1 MIQMIRL
8 KQVTIKNFRNFQGE
22 YEFDF
27 TKNITIFLGDN
38 GNGKSSIFDAIQW
51 CITGKIDR
59 FGENSAESW
68 RNILINKDSNDCS
81 VEILF
86 SNELKLKRSV
96 SRNSNIT
103 VSCQDGDD
111 RVVRGEGK
119 VKDCLN
125 SAFVNSQNNNFD
137 FQEALKSSLLAQDQV
152 LNFIASD
159 TPTQRYNV
167 LSSILGM
174 EEIAKIKQ
182 NLETV
187 RRIVEKKVNEEDR
200 IEKQI
205 TEEIENQKLKLE
217 TKHDIANIN
226 IEIANEFNFE
236 DKQNEKDNLLKS
248 KTQIEDKLN
257 RFHSLNTIDGD
268 IGNLSRLTEK
278 IQGLESFLKNSQSER
293 ERIIK
298 DLALN
303 ENSLEQNKKNI
314 ERVNQEMEIISQ
326 NGEKGEELKKIEK
339 QLSSPELYELS
350 FELEESIQEQ
360 IYNFNRLL
368 DKYNYTLSRIGEYNQ
383 LLQNRESVPK
393 SIDKLRQ
400 KIKHKELEITNH
412 QNNIIDLNSKLLSNN
427 SDNDIELLIEMV
439 REASKFVNS
448 HREFENNCPV
458 CNQSVLNVSV
468 HFDRRI
474 AHLLQQSKITA
485 ERIGKH
491 KRQTRELE
499 EQVNNKQKEIG
510 QLQFTIS
517 DLENQYSEIQRRLQS
532 LEGHSLYVKE
542 YFSLDH
548 SQIDLSINNL
558 KYNIEKRQQYL
569 ALKNKKGQIAQ
580 QLEEQSDVRFSGL
593 NLEQLL
599 KENRALTKKNDEL
612 STLKKELMLKIEEQK
627 ITLDSLKR
635 MDELIGEIS
644 KEYRFA
650 DNDNPSIVLTDLIN
664 DKVKKIDRLSQEL
677 RNHKNIIEY
686 NTIKDDLLNKE
697 ESLRHV
703 QKVKEKLDNKYKL
716 VDKEI
721 NHINQKFSFSKII
734 NSNKSIIQKYFN
746 YLNPN
751 VATYRNLHLNIDDN
765 KNTLDI
771 EIVNS
776 NQTIKAAN
784 VLSSGQLNVLAI
796 SIFIAKNIGQNN
808 SAIDFIAI
816 DDPIQNMDDINQFSM
831 IDVLGRLNKQ
841 LIFTTHDAKYVNLF
855 LKKNELRLNNISV
868 YYLNA
873 EEERYEN
880 ILENN

>member
-1 MIQMIRL
+1 
-8 KQVTIKNFRNFQGE
+8 
-22 YEFDF
+22 
-27 TKNITIFLGDN
+27 
-38 GNGKSSIFDAIQW
+38 
-51 CITGKIDR
+51 
-59 FGENSAESW
+59 
-68 RNILINKDSNDCS
+68 
-81 VEILF
+81 
-86 SNELKLKRSV
+86 
-96 SRNSNIT
+96 
-103 VSCQDGDD
+103 
-111 RVVRGEGK
+111 
-119 VKDCLN
+119 
-125 SAFVNSQNNNFD
+125 
-137 FQEALKSSLLAQDQV
+137 
-152 LNFIASD
+152 
-159 TPTQRYNV
+159 
-167 LSSILGM
+167 
-174 EEIAKIKQ
+174 
-182 NLETV
+182 
-187 RRIVEKKVNEEDR
+187 
-200 IEKQI
+200 
-205 TEEIENQKLKLE
+205 
-217 TKHDIANIN
+217 
-226 IEIANEFNFE
+226 
-236 DKQNEKDNLLKS
+236 
-248 KTQIEDKLN
+248 
-257 RFHSLNTIDGD
+257 
-268 IGNLSRLTEK
+268 
-278 IQGLESFLKNSQSER
+278 
-293 ERIIK
+293 
-298 DLALN
+298 
-303 ENSLEQNKKNI
+303 
-314 ERVNQEMEIISQ
+314 
-326 NGEKGEELKKIEK
+326 
-339 QLSSPELYELS
+339 
-350 FELEESIQEQ
+350 
-360 IYNFNRLL
+360 
-368 DKYNYTLSRIGEYNQ
+368 
-383 LLQNRESVPK
+383 
-393 SIDKLRQ
+393 
-400 KIKHKELEITNH
+400 
-412 QNNIIDLNSKLLSNN
+412 
-427 SDNDIELLIEMV
+427 
-439 REASKFVNS
+439 
-448 HREFENNCPV
+448 
-458 CNQSVLNVSV
+458 
-468 HFDRRI
+468 
-474 AHLLQQSKITA
+474 
-485 ERIGKH
+485 
-491 KRQTRELE
+491 
-499 EQVNNKQKEIG
+499 
-510 QLQFTIS
+510 
-517 DLENQYSEIQRRLQS
+517 
-532 LEGHSLYVKE
+532 
-542 YFSLDH
+542 
-548 SQIDLSINNL
+548 
-558 KYNIEKRQQYL
+558 IEKRQQYL

-873 EEERYEN
+873 EEDRYEN
-880 ILENN
+880 I

>member
-1 MIQMIRL
+1 MIRL

-187 RRIVEKKVNEEDR
+187 RRIIEKKVNEEDR

-474 AHLLQQSKITA
+474 AYLLQQSKITA

>member
-1 MIQMIRL
+1 M
-8 KQVTIKNFRNFQGE
+8 
-22 YEFDF
+22 
-27 TKNITIFLGDN
+27 
-38 GNGKSSIFDAIQW
+38 
-51 CITGKIDR
+51 
-59 FGENSAESW
+59 
-68 RNILINKDSNDCS
+68 
-81 VEILF
+81 
-86 SNELKLKRSV
+86 
-96 SRNSNIT
+96 
-103 VSCQDGDD
+103 
-111 RVVRGEGK
+111 
-119 VKDCLN
+119 
-125 SAFVNSQNNNFD
+125 
-137 FQEALKSSLLAQDQV
+137 LAQDQV

-187 RRIVEKKVNEEDR
+187 RRIIEKKVNEEDR

-278 IQGLESFLKNSQSER
+278 IQELESFLKNSQSER

-448 HREFENNCPV
+448 HREFENN
-458 CNQSVLNVSV
+458 
-468 HFDRRI
+468 
-474 AHLLQQSKITA
+474 
-485 ERIGKH
+485 
-491 KRQTRELE
+491 
-499 EQVNNKQKEIG
+499 
-510 QLQFTIS
+510 
-517 DLENQYSEIQRRLQS
+517 
-532 LEGHSLYVKE
+532 
-542 YFSLDH
+542 
-548 SQIDLSINNL
+548 
-558 KYNIEKRQQYL
+558 
-569 ALKNKKGQIAQ
+569 
-580 QLEEQSDVRFSGL
+580 
-593 NLEQLL
+593 
-599 KENRALTKKNDEL
+599 
-612 STLKKELMLKIEEQK
+612 
-627 ITLDSLKR
+627 
-635 MDELIGEIS
+635 
-644 KEYRFA
+644 
-650 DNDNPSIVLTDLIN
+650 
-664 DKVKKIDRLSQEL
+664 
-677 RNHKNIIEY
+677 
-686 NTIKDDLLNKE
+686 
-697 ESLRHV
+697 
-703 QKVKEKLDNKYKL
+703 
-716 VDKEI
+716 
-721 NHINQKFSFSKII
+721 
-734 NSNKSIIQKYFN
+734 
-746 YLNPN
+746 
-751 VATYRNLHLNIDDN
+751 
-765 KNTLDI
+765 
-771 EIVNS
+771 
-776 NQTIKAAN
+776 
-784 VLSSGQLNVLAI
+784 
-796 SIFIAKNIGQNN
+796 
-808 SAIDFIAI
+808 
-816 DDPIQNMDDINQFSM
+816 
-831 IDVLGRLNKQ
+831 
-841 LIFTTHDAKYVNLF
+841 
-855 LKKNELRLNNISV
+855 
-868 YYLNA
+868 
-873 EEERYEN
+873 
-880 ILENN
+880 

>member
-1 MIQMIRL
+1 MIRL

-187 RRIVEKKVNEEDR
+187 RRIIEKKVNEEDR

-278 IQGLESFLKNSQSER
+278 IQELESFLKNSQSER

-314 ERVNQEMEIISQ
+314 ERVNQEMEFISQ
-326 NGEKGEELKKIEK
+326 NGEKWEELKKFEK
-339 QLSSPELYELS
+339 QLSSPALYELS

-360 IYNFNRLL
+360 IYNFN
-368 DKYNYTLSRIGEYNQ
+368 
-383 LLQNRESVPK
+383 
-393 SIDKLRQ
+393 
-400 KIKHKELEITNH
+400 
-412 QNNIIDLNSKLLSNN
+412 
-427 SDNDIELLIEMV
+427 
-439 REASKFVNS
+439 
-448 HREFENNCPV
+448 
-458 CNQSVLNVSV
+458 
-468 HFDRRI
+468 
-474 AHLLQQSKITA
+474 
-485 ERIGKH
+485 
-491 KRQTRELE
+491 
-499 EQVNNKQKEIG
+499 
-510 QLQFTIS
+510 
-517 DLENQYSEIQRRLQS
+517 
-532 LEGHSLYVKE
+532 
-542 YFSLDH
+542 
-548 SQIDLSINNL
+548 
-558 KYNIEKRQQYL
+558 
-569 ALKNKKGQIAQ
+569 
-580 QLEEQSDVRFSGL
+580 
-593 NLEQLL
+593 
-599 KENRALTKKNDEL
+599 
-612 STLKKELMLKIEEQK
+612 
-627 ITLDSLKR
+627 
-635 MDELIGEIS
+635 
-644 KEYRFA
+644 
-650 DNDNPSIVLTDLIN
+650 
-664 DKVKKIDRLSQEL
+664 
-677 RNHKNIIEY
+677 
-686 NTIKDDLLNKE
+686 
-697 ESLRHV
+697 
-703 QKVKEKLDNKYKL
+703 
-716 VDKEI
+716 
-721 NHINQKFSFSKII
+721 
-734 NSNKSIIQKYFN
+734 
-746 YLNPN
+746 
-751 VATYRNLHLNIDDN
+751 
-765 KNTLDI
+765 
-771 EIVNS
+771 
-776 NQTIKAAN
+776 
-784 VLSSGQLNVLAI
+784 
-796 SIFIAKNIGQNN
+796 
-808 SAIDFIAI
+808 
-816 DDPIQNMDDINQFSM
+816 
-831 IDVLGRLNKQ
+831 
-841 LIFTTHDAKYVNLF
+841 
-855 LKKNELRLNNISV
+855 
-868 YYLNA
+868 
-873 EEERYEN
+873 
-880 ILENN
+880 

>member
-1 MIQMIRL
+1 M
-8 KQVTIKNFRNFQGE
+8 
-22 YEFDF
+22 
-27 TKNITIFLGDN
+27 
-38 GNGKSSIFDAIQW
+38 
-51 CITGKIDR
+51 
-59 FGENSAESW
+59 
-68 RNILINKDSNDCS
+68 
-81 VEILF
+81 
-86 SNELKLKRSV
+86 
-96 SRNSNIT
+96 
-103 VSCQDGDD
+103 
-111 RVVRGEGK
+111 
-119 VKDCLN
+119 
-125 SAFVNSQNNNFD
+125 
-137 FQEALKSSLLAQDQV
+137 KSSLLAQDQV

-187 RRIVEKKVNEEDR
+187 RRIIEKKVNEEDR

-474 AHLLQQSKITA
+474 AHLLQQNKITA

-635 MDELIGEIS
+635 MDELIDEIS

-873 EEERYEN
+873 EEDRYEN

>member
-1 MIQMIRL
+1 MIRL

-68 RNILINKDSNDCS
+68 RNILINKDSNDCF

-111 RVVRGEGK
+111 RVVRGERN

-125 SAFVNSQNNNFD
+125 SAFVDFQNNNFD

-187 RRIVEKKVNEEDR
+187 RRIIEKKVNEEDR

-205 TEEIENQKLKLE
+205 TEKIENQKLKLE
-217 TKHDIANIN
+217 MKYDIGNIN
-226 IEIANEFNFE
+226 IEVANEFNFE

-248 KTQIEDKLN
+248 KIQIEDKLT
-257 RFHSLNTIDGD
+257 RFHSLQKMINGD
-268 IGNLSRLTEK
+268 VGNLSRLTEK
-278 IQGLESFLKNSQSER
+278 IQGLESFLKDSQSER

-314 ERVNQEMEIISQ
+314 ERVNQEMEIKSQ

-339 QLSSPELYELS
+339 QLSSPELHELS
-350 FELEESIQEQ
+350 FELEENIQKQ
-360 IYNFNRLL
+360 VFKFGRSL
-368 DKYNYTLSRIGEYNQ
+368 DEYQYALSNIAEYNQ
-383 LLQNRESVPK
+383 LLQKRRSVPK
-393 SIDKLRQ
+393 SIDEFRQ

-412 QNNIIDLNSKLLSNN
+412 QNNIIDLNSELLSNN

-458 CNQSVLNVSV
+458 CNQSILNVSV

-474 AHLLQQSKITA
+474 AHLLQ
-485 ERIGKH
+485 
-491 KRQTRELE
+491 
-499 EQVNNKQKEIG
+499 
-510 QLQFTIS
+510 
-517 DLENQYSEIQRRLQS
+517 
-532 LEGHSLYVKE
+532 
-542 YFSLDH
+542 
-548 SQIDLSINNL
+548 
-558 KYNIEKRQQYL
+558 
-569 ALKNKKGQIAQ
+569 
-580 QLEEQSDVRFSGL
+580 
-593 NLEQLL
+593 
-599 KENRALTKKNDEL
+599 
-612 STLKKELMLKIEEQK
+612 
-627 ITLDSLKR
+627 
-635 MDELIGEIS
+635 
-644 KEYRFA
+644 
-650 DNDNPSIVLTDLIN
+650 PIVLTDLIN
-664 DKVKKIDRLSQEL
+664 DKAKKIDRLSQEL

-697 ESLRHV
+697 ELLRHV

-765 KNTLDI
+765 ENTLDI
-771 EIVNS
+771 EIVNN

-855 LKKNELRLNNISV
+855 LKKNELRLNNIAV
-868 YYLNA
+868 YYLDA
-873 EEERYEN
+873 EEGRYEN
-880 ILENN
+880 ILDYN

>member
-1 MIQMIRL
+1 MIRL

-59 FGENSAESW
+59 FGGNSADSW
-68 RNILINKDSNDCS
+68 KNILINKDSNDCF

-86 SNELKLKRSV
+86 SNELKLKRLV

-111 RVVRGEGK
+111 RVVRGEGN

-125 SAFVNSQNNNFD
+125 SAFVDSQNNNFD

-152 LNFIASD
+152 LNFISSD

-174 EEIAKIKQ
+174 EEITNIKQ
-182 NLETV
+182 NLETA
-187 RRIVEKKVNEEDR
+187 RRVIEKKINEEDR

-205 TEEIENQKLKLE
+205 REEIKKQKLKLE
-217 TKHDIANIN
+217 TKYNIANIN
-226 IEIANEFNFE
+226 IEVANAFNFE
-236 DKQNEKDNLLKS
+236 DKQNEKDNLVKS
-248 KTQIEDKLN
+248 KSQIEDKLN
-257 RFHSLNTIDGD
+257 RFHSLQKMIDED
-268 IGNLSRLTEK
+268 VGNLSRLTEK
-278 IQGLESFLKNSQSER
+278 IKELNSDLTSAQNEKD
-293 ERIIK
+293 RIIK
-298 DLALN
+298 ELALN
-303 ENSLEQNKKNI
+303 ENSIEQNGKNI
-314 ERVNQEMEIISQ
+314 ERVEQEMQILSQ
-326 NGEKGEELKKIEK
+326 NVEKGDELKKIEN
-339 QLSSPELYELS
+339 QLASPELYELS
-350 FELEESIQEQ
+350 SELEENIQKQ
-360 IYNFNRLL
+360 VSNFERLL
-368 DKYNYTLSRIGEYNQ
+368 DEYQYALSNIAEYNQ
-383 LLQNRESVPK
+383 LLQNRGSIPK
-393 SIDKLRQ
+393 SIDEFKQ
-400 KIKHKELEITNH
+400 KIKQRELEITNQ
-412 QNNIIDLNSKLLSNN
+412 QNYITNLNSELLSND
-427 SDNDIELLIEMV
+427 SDNDINLLIGMI
-439 REASKFVNS
+439 REASRFVNS

-458 CNQSVLNVSV
+458 CNQSVVNISE

-474 AHLLQQSKITA
+474 AYFLQQSKITA
-485 ERIGKH
+485 ERIDKH

-569 ALKNKKGQIAQ
+569 ALKNKKGQIEQ

-635 MDELIGEIS
+635 MDELIDEIS

-873 EEERYEN
+873 EEDRYEN

>member
-68 RNILINKDSNDCS
+68 RNILINKDSNDCF

-111 RVVRGEGK
+111 RVVRGERN

-125 SAFVNSQNNNFD
+125 SAFVDFQNNNFD

-187 RRIVEKKVNEEDR
+187 RRIIEKKVNEEDR

-205 TEEIENQKLKLE
+205 TEKIENQKLKLE
-217 TKHDIANIN
+217 MKYDIGNIN
-226 IEIANEFNFE
+226 IEVANEFNFE

-248 KTQIEDKLN
+248 KIQIEDKLT
-257 RFHSLNTIDGD
+257 RFHSLQKMINGD
-268 IGNLSRLTEK
+268 VGNLSRLTEK
-278 IQGLESFLKNSQSER
+278 IQGLESFLKDSQSER

-314 ERVNQEMEIISQ
+314 ERVNQEMEIKSQ

-339 QLSSPELYELS
+339 QLSSPELHELS
-350 FELEESIQEQ
+350 FELEENIQKQ
-360 IYNFNRLL
+360 VFKFGRSL
-368 DKYNYTLSRIGEYNQ
+368 DEYQYALSNIAEYNQ
-383 LLQNRESVPK
+383 LLQKRRSVPK
-393 SIDKLRQ
+393 SIDEFRQ

-412 QNNIIDLNSKLLSNN
+412 QNNIIDLNSELLSNN

-458 CNQSVLNVSV
+458 CNQSILNVSV

-474 AHLLQQSKITA
+474 AHLLQ
-485 ERIGKH
+485 
-491 KRQTRELE
+491 
-499 EQVNNKQKEIG
+499 
-510 QLQFTIS
+510 
-517 DLENQYSEIQRRLQS
+517 
-532 LEGHSLYVKE
+532 
-542 YFSLDH
+542 
-548 SQIDLSINNL
+548 
-558 KYNIEKRQQYL
+558 
-569 ALKNKKGQIAQ
+569 
-580 QLEEQSDVRFSGL
+580 
-593 NLEQLL
+593 
-599 KENRALTKKNDEL
+599 
-612 STLKKELMLKIEEQK
+612 
-627 ITLDSLKR
+627 
-635 MDELIGEIS
+635 
-644 KEYRFA
+644 
-650 DNDNPSIVLTDLIN
+650 PIVLTDLIN
-664 DKVKKIDRLSQEL
+664 DKAKKIDRLSQEL

-697 ESLRHV
+697 ELLRHV

-765 KNTLDI
+765 ENTLDI
-771 EIVNS
+771 EIVNN

-855 LKKNELRLNNISV
+855 LKKNELRLNNIAV
-868 YYLNA
+868 YYLDA
-873 EEERYEN
+873 EEGRYEN
-880 ILENN
+880 ILDYN

>member
-68 RNILINKDSNDCS
+68 RNILINKDSNDCF

-111 RVVRGEGK
+111 RVVRGEGN

-125 SAFVNSQNNNFD
+125 SAFVDSQNNNFD

-187 RRIVEKKVNEEDR
+187 RRIIEKKVNEEDR

-217 TKHDIANIN
+217 TKYDLANIN

-236 DKQNEKDNLLKS
+236 DRQNEKDNLLKS
-248 KTQIEDKLN
+248 KIQIEDKLN
-257 RFHSLNTIDGD
+257 RFHTLNTIDGD
-268 IGNLSRLTEK
+268 MGNLSRLTEK

-314 ERVNQEMEIISQ
+314 ERVNQEMEIIAQ

-350 FELEESIQEQ
+350 FELEENIQKQ
-360 IYNFNRLL
+360 IFKFERLL
-368 DKYNYTLSRIGEYNQ
+368 DEYQYALSNIAEYNQ
-383 LLQNRESVPK
+383 LLQKRRSVPK
-393 SIDKLRQ
+393 SIDEFRQ
-400 KIKHKELEITNH
+400 KIKHKELEISNY
-412 QNNIIDLNSKLLSNN
+412 QNNIIDLNSELLSNN

-474 AHLLQQSKITA
+474 ANLLQQSKITA
-485 ERIGKH
+485 ERIDKH

-499 EQVNNKQKEIG
+499 EQVNNKQKEIV

-517 DLENQYSEIQRRLQS
+517 DLENQYSEIHRRLQS

-542 YFSLDH
+542 YFSLDY

-558 KYNIEKRQQYL
+558 NYNIEKRQQYL
-569 ALKNKKGQIAQ
+569 KLKNKKGQIEQ
-580 QLEEQSDVRFSGL
+580 QLEEHSDVRFSGL

-612 STLKKELMLKIEEQK
+612 STLEKELILKIEKQK

-635 MDELIGEIS
+635 MDELISEIS

-664 DKVKKIDRLSQEL
+664 DKAKKIDTLSQEL

-771 EIVNS
+771 EIVNN

-796 SIFIAKNIGQNN
+796 SIFIAKNIGQNH

-855 LKKNELRLNNISV
+855 LKKNELRLNYISV

-873 EEERYEN
+873 EEGRYEN